1 MVTERPRTGRYV
13 NPYTDFG
20 FKWLF
25 GTEVNKELLI
35 GFLNALLSLDSPIRD
50 IAYKNVEKLG
60 DTLDDRRAV
69 FDVFCESENGDRFIV
84 EMQREIQEF
93 FIDRSIYYAS
103 FPIRDQAVKGEKWD
117 FNLSAVYMVGI
128 LDFTFDDS
136 EQYHHEVKL
145 VDTTSEKVFYDK
157 LTFVYLEMPKFK
169 KDISEC
175 DTFLDKWMFVLKN
188 MTRLLERPVELQQ
201 KVFKQLFK
209 TAEVANFDER
219 QRMQYE
225 ESLKAYRD
233 WNNVL
238 DTKEKESREE
248 GRAQGREEGRAQGRA
263 EGIREMALKMK
274 AAGFSREQISALT
287 GLPAEEVAAL

>member
-1 MVTERPRTGRYV
+1 MTLLSERPRTGRYV

-35 GFLNALLSLDSPIRD
+35 GFLNALLHLPSPIRD
-50 IAYKNVEKLG
+50 ITYENVARLG

-69 FDVFCESENGDRFIV
+69 FDVYCVSESGEQFLV

-103 FPIRDQAVKGEKWD
+103 FPIRDQAVRGEKWD
-117 FNLSAVYMVGI
+117 FNLSAIYTVGI

-136 EQYHHEVKL
+136 PQYHHEVKL

-157 LTFVYLEMPKFK
+157 LTFVYLEMPKFR
-169 KDISEC
+169 KDISSC
-175 DTFLDKWMFVLKN
+175 TTFLDKWMYVLKN
-188 MTRLLERPVELQQ
+188 LTRLLDRPVELQQ
-201 KVFKQLFK
+201 KVFRQLFR
-209 TAEVANFDER
+209 TAEVANFTES
-219 QRMQYE
+219 QRAQYE

-238 DTKEKESREE
+238 EMRDRASRAE
-248 GRAQGREEGRAQGRA
+248 GHAEGRA
-263 EGIREMALKMK
+263 EGMAEGIRATALKMK
-274 AAGFSREQISALT
+274 AAGLPYDQIPALT
-287 GLPAEEVAAL
+287 DLPVEDIEAL